1 MDMSRASTEMEAMR
15 QKMVAAVDLLS
26 AEDVRAMLLATLRH
40 ASTYEMKVMAEAT
53 RFSNFDNLEFELDL

>member
-1 MDMSRASTEMEAMR
+1 MSRASTEMEAMR

-26 AEDVRAMLLATLRH
+26 AEDVLAMLLATLRH

-53 RFSNFDNLEFELDL
+53 RFSNYENLEFELDL